1 MTTSDADEFRR
12 LMFRLDTVFDKAASM
27 ARTDAYFEELRD
39 IPIGLVRDA
48 VSLHTRKARTYPRPA
63 ELRKLADV
71 AQGIDDDKLPPA
83 RLLLPPR
90 TPDGEPELLVPHC
103 AVCDDTGW
111 APTMM
116 KAPIYGPEA
125 MVDAVK
131 RCGCWKTNPKAQT
144 AKKRYGDRDAD
155 FSRSW

>member
-1 MTTSDADEFRR
+1 MTTSDAAEFKR
-12 LMFRLDTVFDKAASM
+12 LIFRLDTVFDKPASAA
-27 ARTDAYFEELRD
+27 RVDAYFEELRD

-71 AQGIDDDKLPPA
+71 AQGIDDDKPP

-90 TPDGEPELLVPHC
+90 TPTGEPEPPVYHC
-103 AVCDDTGW
+103 TVCEDTGW
-111 APTMM
+111 APTTM

-125 MVDAVK
+125 TVAAVK
-131 RCGCWKTNPKAQT
+131 RCACWPTNPKKQQ